1 MVYYSFK
8 DEEVPMYRKK
18 RIKRKRGRPRN
29 LFIPMLYYLNFS
41 IDNFFIII
49 QYKINIK
56 SLENLNYNSERNFRR
71 FSRIQVEL
79 FLEDNLKDFYYYISL
94 LNGKTDFFQ
103 TNKLNKNL
111 LNLLD
116 FWLADSYPH
125 FTLSYFRL
133 YARIISFYDNFLAF
147 STFLAKNEL
156 FVYEFISYKYKNEL
170 NFIFILT
177 PSWEVVKTEYYNF
190 FHVDYYLDCVQEKK
204 FVNFINR
211 NFKVLTNRVLKN
223 KIKYGF
229 LNTYAQNP
237 GL

>member
-56 SLENLNYNSERNFRR
+56 SLENLNYNPERNFRR

-116 FWLADSYPH
+116 F
-125 FTLSYFRL
+125 
-133 YARIISFYDNFLAF
+133 
-147 STFLAKNEL
+147 
-156 FVYEFISYKYKNEL
+156 
-170 NFIFILT
+170 
-177 PSWEVVKTEYYNF
+177 
-190 FHVDYYLDCVQEKK
+190 
-204 FVNFINR
+204 
-211 NFKVLTNRVLKN
+211 
-223 KIKYGF
+223 
-229 LNTYAQNP
+229 
-237 GL
+237 